1 MYPFKVSRLIQWAL
15 SGFTWRIDRPGKNIY
30 LTFDDGPIPEATPWV
45 LRRLEDFGAKAT
57 FFCVGHNIEKHPR
70 VFERMVKAGHTPA
83 NHTFNHLSGFD
94 VSAEQYVENVWKA
107 EKLIGTRL
115 FRPPYGKITPRQY
128 MTLKKD
134 FKMVLCDV
142 LSGDFDKNNR
152 TEDLVQRT
160 ISGTENGSIILFH
173 YSIKAIPRISEALPA
188 VLRYFS
194 DKGYSFRSLDF
205 AFQNDIT
212 GKP

>member
-1 MYPFKVSRLIQWAL
+1 
-15 SGFTWRIDRPGKNIY
+15 
-30 LTFDDGPIPEATPWV
+30 
-45 LRRLEDFGAKAT
+45 
-57 FFCVGHNIEKHPR
+57 
-70 VFERMVKAGHTPA
+70 
-83 NHTFNHLSGFD
+83 
-94 VSAEQYVENVWKA
+94 
-107 EKLIGTRL
+107 
-115 FRPPYGKITPRQY
+115 

-173 YSIKAIPRISEALPA
+173 DSIKAIPRISEALPA

-194 DKGYSFRSLDF
+194 DKGYSFRSFDF

>member
-94 VSAEQYVENVWKA
+94 VSAEQYVENVWNSL
-107 EKLIGTRL
+107 E
-115 FRPPYGKITPRQY
+115 
-128 MTLKKD
+128 
-134 FKMVLCDV
+134 
-142 LSGDFDKNNR
+142 NE
-152 TEDLVQRT
+152 EDLP
-160 ISGTENGSIILFH
+160 E
-173 YSIKAIPRISEALPA
+173 
-188 VLRYFS
+188 
-194 DKGYSFRSLDF
+194 
-205 AFQNDIT
+205 
-212 GKP
+212 

>member
-1 MYPFKVSRLIQWAL
+1 MESRKTDRHAAVPPAIRENNAA
-15 SGFTWRIDRPGKNIY
+15 SVYDTEKGFQN
-30 LTFDDGPIPEATPWV
+30 
-45 LRRLEDFGAKAT
+45 
-57 FFCVGHNIEKHPR
+57 
-70 VFERMVKAGHTPA
+70 
-83 NHTFNHLSGFD
+83 
-94 VSAEQYVENVWKA
+94 
-107 EKLIGTRL
+107 
-115 FRPPYGKITPRQY
+115 
-128 MTLKKD
+128 
-134 FKMVLCDV
+134 VLCDV

-173 YSIKAIPRISEALPA
+173 DSIKAIPRISEALPA

-212 GKP
+212 GKPITHIRKSAAIPHGYG

>member
-70 VFERMVKAGHTPA
+70 VFERMVNAGHTPA

-94 VSAEQYVENVWKA
+94 VSAE
-107 EKLIGTRL
+107 
-115 FRPPYGKITPRQY
+115 PYATYCPAISIRT
-128 MTLKKD
+128 TALKTSYS
-134 FKMVLCDV
+134 VL
-142 LSGDFDKNNR
+142 
-152 TEDLVQRT
+152 
-160 ISGTENGSIILFH
+160 
-173 YSIKAIPRISEALPA
+173 YPA
-188 VLRYFS
+188 R
-194 DKGYSFRSLDF
+194 KTAR
-205 AFQNDIT
+205 
-212 GKP
+212 